1 MNFDD
6 VCRALESGRP
16 LPVVEVVSA
25 LLRVCRSR
33 IRDLADRLDPPRGRA
48 LYLGMLRSASTRV
61 ESMASRGETL
71 SAGDLALLAAFL
83 RERDRDAPLAAHA
96 LAAALD
102 DRFGHL
108 FYLHFLDQRLELRP
122 DDPVPVPQLDLRDLF
137 GGGLT
142 PDPDRLE
149 VPPELAAP
157 YDGTRHL
164 RLVPREVAPHRLKL
178 DTREAERLRLL
189 DPLSPS
195 TIFAAIVPSARV
207 SDDFRWDPHEEDGGS
222 YFRDVRP
229 RDPLRYGARLMRLLA
244 AADAA
249 GATVGILP
257 ELSVDHRL
265 EDEIVTWFRRTAKH
279 LRLLVAGSRHRV
291 LAPDAPR
298 RNESRLLIRGVT
310 REHRHRKYSNSVF
323 EGRTEYID
331 RVPAEITITASDS
344 WSVTS
349 LICKDLLESHARRVI
364 ADLRVSLVAVA
375 ACSPKT
381 TEFADLARAL
391 VSEGQCTVLLAN
403 TPHGASDHTAI
414 LARPTLSARKSIEV
428 LDREEDGIVI
438 LFEARSN
445 SYKTAP

>member
-1 MNFDD
+1 MQ
-6 VCRALESGRP
+6 
-16 LPVVEVVSA
+16 
-25 LLRVCRSR
+25 
-33 IRDLADRLDPPRGRA
+33 DLADRLDPPRGRA
-48 LYLGMLRSASTRV
+48 LYLATLRSAAARV
-61 ESMASRGETL
+61 DATASRGETL
-71 SAGDLALLAAFL
+71 SGGDLALLAAFL
-83 RERDRDAPLAAHA
+83 RERGAEAPITAHA

-108 FYLHFLDQRLELRP
+108 FYLHFLDQRIELRA
-122 DDPVPVPQLDLRDLF
+122 DDPVPVPQLDLRALF

-189 DPLSPS
+189 EPLSPS
-195 TIFAAIVPSARV
+195 TIFAAIVPSACV
-207 SDDFRWDPHEEDGGS
+207 GDDFRWDPHDEAGGR

-229 RDPLRYGARLMRLLA
+229 KDPVRYGARLMRLLA

-249 GATVGILP
+249 GAVVGILP

-265 EDEIVTWFRRTAKH
+265 EDEVVTWFRRSARN
-279 LRLLVAGSRHRV
+279 LRLLIVGSRHKVESADR
-291 LAPDAPR
+291 PR
-298 RNESRLLIRGVT
+298 TNESRLLIHGVG

-331 RVPAEITITASDS
+331 RVPAEISITASDT
-344 WSVTS
+344 WSVTN

-381 TEFADLARAL
+381 AEFADLARTLA
-391 VSEGQCTVLLAN
+391 SEGQCTVLVAN

-414 LARPTLSARKSIEV
+414 LSRPTLSARKSIEV
-428 LDREEDGIVI
+428 SDRNPDGIVI
-438 LFEARSN
+438 IFQARSN
-445 SYKTAP
+445 TYKTAT